1 MDSQLSWLLELLEEH
16 KINYW
21 LDSGTLLGLA
31 RDGRLLEA
39 DHDLDIGC
47 FVDEA
52 DKVLELIDIFRER
65 DYTMARE
72 LFADQPG
79 KYFFSN
85 RLNDAT
91 RSIDFKFYRQ
101 TGDHCWTPQ
110 ISLTSKRS
118 DPSNLL
124 KYLYSEMV
132 RQSTI
137 ELREDFSENYQ
148 TIHSYRWPFNKAYDA
163 ATWIFPARHFKNT
176 EQVKL
181 AGREVHVPAD
191 YQDYLQYRYGAWEQ
205 TKKDWEYWWDD
216 RGLNHVSPYTV
227 KNWQPN
233 DVPAQ
238 PVKKERKVET
248 AKFSLPGDHDRWLII
263 KTSGRTYR
271 KLTENLNTNNTPDQL
286 DVLVMS
292 ESGQAIDPPLE
303 NSQIYTFPGNRFQ
316 PEEISEDCLQKINA
330 ADYDAGLLLYNN
342 ITDSSYRTAE
352 NAFAK
357 FPISH
362 KYVLDEGGFRRPFNS
377 LSFRFL
383 QRLRPLLNLSQTLL
397 SKMIYFSLSHVS

>member
-1 MDSQLSWLLELLEEH
+1 M
-16 KINYW
+16 
-21 LDSGTLLGLA
+21 
-31 RDGRLLEA
+31 
-39 DHDLDIGC
+39 
-47 FVDEA
+47 
-52 DKVLELIDIFRER
+52 
-65 DYTMARE
+65 
-72 LFADQPG
+72 P
-79 KYFFSN
+79 
-85 RLNDAT
+85 
-91 RSIDFKFYRQ
+91 
-101 TGDHCWTPQ
+101 
-110 ISLTSKRS
+110 
-118 DPSNLL
+118 
-124 KYLYSEMV
+124 
-132 RQSTI
+132 
-137 ELREDFSENYQ
+137 
-148 TIHSYRWPFNKAYDA
+148 SYRWPFNKAYDA
-163 ATWIFPARHFKNT
+163 ASWIFPARHFQNT

-181 AGREVHVPAD
+181 ADREVHVPAD
-191 YQDYLQYRYGAWEQ
+191 YKDYLKYRYGDWKQA
-205 TKKDWEYWWDD
+205 KKDWEYWWDD

-227 KNWQPN
+227 KDWQPN
-233 DVPAQ
+233 DFPDQ
-238 PVKKERKVET
+238 PLKKERKVET

-303 NSQIYTFPGNRFQ
+303 DSRIYTFPGNRFQ
-316 PEEISEDCLQKINA
+316 PEEISEDWLQKINA
-330 ADYDAGLLLYNN
+330 ADYDAALLLYNN

-357 FPISH
+357 FPTSH